1 MSFADWD
8 EEDLLKVK
16 NGLSLLGWTV
26 DTRLTSDDALLIAQV
41 AYKAID
47 LNCINKLTD
56 ELIDALSFEAY
67 EYLWFQIMNPNDR
80 ASFIAINYKESKY
93 LGNLIST
100 IDEAIICWYRGYYLA
115 SSALLFIAAEKCMR
129 NILGWKIGDPDPSF
143 NQLKNAINVFD
154 DCYSKEVAT
163 KIINIIYSHY
173 NSANPTQFY
182 FNRHGLLHGMRTHT
196 KFDELN
202 SVRLILLFDLICKLE
217 NIVPNGIIDEEYNNR
232 IAVYS
237 NCLIKSYEQRLLSSN
252 P

>member
-1 MSFADWD
+1 
-8 EEDLLKVK
+8 
-16 NGLSLLGWTV
+16 
-26 DTRLTSDDALLIAQV
+26 
-41 AYKAID
+41 
-47 LNCINKLTD
+47 
-56 ELIDALSFEAY
+56 
-67 EYLWFQIMNPNDR
+67 MNPNDR